1 MRVMVKLYGCQNI
14 IPPDFFDLG
23 GRFHRGIQF
32 GIQCVLGRDNV
43 LEQLDCVNECREVV
57 IPQLYFV
64 DFVLPYVIPDI
75 EKLRQLAALFGD
87 LFRDYM
93 FAYVDCGAFIG
104 VRISDGVHMV
114 KWSPH
119 PSAQR

>member
-1 MRVMVKLYGCQNI
+1 MRIKVTLYGCKNI

-32 GIQCVLGRDNV
+32 AIQCALGRENV

-57 IPQLYFV
+57 IPRLYFV
-64 DFVLPYVIPDI
+64 DFVLPYVITDI

-87 LFRDYM
+87 VFREYV
-93 FAYVDCGAFIG
+93 FTCVDCGAFIG
-104 VRISDGVHMV
+104 VRISDGVHTV
-114 KWSPH
+114 KWSPNL
-119 PSAQR
+119 STQ